1 MIVAL
6 QILLLLLVSAFV
18 LAPLVRLRG
27 QRIPRE
33 AAIVN
38 RRRSIDERKTRL
50 YRQLVDLDFDRDSG
64 KISPDDHTRMR
75 EETMSD
81 VLRVLAEEER
91 LGLAPPPSETP
102 GAAAPAGGSGSPN
115 ERVERMIEEMKK
127 RRIASMEGSQA

>member
-6 QILLLLLVSAFV
+6 QVLLILLVGGFV
-18 LAPLVRLRG
+18 IAPLIRRWG
-27 QRIPRE
+27 ERIPRE
-33 AAIVN
+33 ADVVN

-64 KISPDDHTRMR
+64 KISPEDHGRMR

-91 LGLAPPPSETP
+91 LGLAPPAAP
-102 GAAAPAGGSGSPN
+102 GSGHAAAPATPD